1 MIRRATISFGS
12 LSEDFSAEM
21 QKSKELCDWSFG
33 ETKAFTDVAQTRA
46 KTRRTEAKMDLDM
59 LIVWI
64 VILFV
69 NIVV

>member
-1 MIRRATISFGS
+1 
-12 LSEDFSAEM
+12 M

-64 VILFV
+64 VIVFV